1 VQTPTV
7 LSDRTSA
14 WAQYTIQVDE
24 RASVER
30 SLREAGIPTAVHYPM
45 PLHRQPV
52 YADMGL
58 PLGTF
63 PHAERAAARVL
74 SLPMHPWLQPA
85 QIEQICEGVKAAVGS
100 PITR

>member
-1 VQTPTV
+1 
-7 LSDRTSA
+7 
-14 WAQYTIQVDE
+14 
-24 RASVER
+24 
-30 SLREAGIPTAVHYPM
+30 
-45 PLHRQPV
+45 
-52 YADMGL
+52 MGL